1 MRTRVPYRTI
11 LAAATRGELVALRPS
26 GRAHGC
32 ILISESA
39 WAEWTDHVRVKVQI
53 PGAVGPRPAG
63 RGRSLDD
70 LALT

>member
-11 LAAATRGELVALRPS
+11 LAAASRGELAALRPS
-26 GRAHGC
+26 GTGHGC

-39 WAEWTDHVRVKVQI
+39 WVQWTEGVRVRVRVS
-53 PGAVGPRPAG
+53 GRVGPRPPG